1 MFTHPSLHLSQPLTA
16 NISSQNT
23 RALASPLPPLSG
35 QGFGSLSPPP
45 DHFHILLNHFQS
57 WLTLSQRR
65 RRPQARESQDLVVVN
80 TIYCNLDG
88 STMGVRT
95 YECTSV
101 FPIGLGFK
109 DGALRSALSPLRP
122 GFVSRTGSQPSGRR
136 RAFTAKISVAPLANS
151 ARHAVPEALLP
162 VCSPCS
168 LTMRAAVGTTQTCVI
183 QSKHRRSGH
192 ALEPTMQHPH
202 TRYQHWPWIQQ
213 NHRQHT
219 PSPRLT

>member
-65 RRPQARESQDLVVVN
+65 RRSQARESQDLVVVN

-136 RAFTAKISVAPLANS
+136 REPRRQNFRRATGELRTPRCAGSSFARLFSLLLDHASGRRNHAKLV
-151 ARHAVPEALLP
+151 
-162 VCSPCS
+162 
-168 LTMRAAVGTTQTCVI
+168 
-183 QSKHRRSGH
+183 
-192 ALEPTMQHPH
+192 
-202 TRYQHWPWIQQ
+202 
-213 NHRQHT
+213 
-219 PSPRLT
+219 